1 MLFSERHSAKR
12 KAETSTITFMTGE
25 NHSLL
30 IVEDNRETQLILK
43 AIFRNKYKTSFAET
57 VSDAVYQI
65 SSKHFDLI
73 LLDLNLNTGGNG
85 RTLLVQIKNDEQT
98 KNIPVIITTAYDIKP
113 GEEEFFQKNANG
125 FLAKPINK
133 KLLLQTV
140 ENLLKIP

>member
-1 MLFSERHSAKR
+1 MA
-12 KAETSTITFMTGE
+12 GE

-43 AIFRNKYKTSFAET
+43 AILRNKYKTSFAET
-57 VSDAVYQI
+57 VSDAVHQI

-85 RTLLVQIKNDEQT
+85 KTLLLQIRNDELI
-98 KNIPVIITTAYDIKP
+98 KNIPVIITTAYDVKP

-140 ENLLKIP
+140 ENLLKIS

>member
-1 MLFSERHSAKR
+1 MA
-12 KAETSTITFMTGE
+12 GE

-43 AIFRNKYKTSFAET
+43 AIFRSKYKTSFAET

-85 RTLLVQIKNDEQT
+85 KTLLIQIRNDEQI
-98 KNIPVIITTAYDIKP
+98 KNIPVIITTAYDVKP

-140 ENLLKIP
+140 ENLLKIS

>member
-1 MLFSERHSAKR
+1 
-12 KAETSTITFMTGE
+12 MTGE

>member
-1 MLFSERHSAKR
+1 MA
-12 KAETSTITFMTGE
+12 GE

>member
-1 MLFSERHSAKR
+1 MLFSERLSVRR
-12 KAETSTITFMTGE
+12 KVEAFTIIFMAGE

-85 RTLLVQIKNDEQT
+85 KTLLLQIRNDEQI
-98 KNIPVIITTAYDIKP
+98 KNIPVIITTAYDVKP

-140 ENLLKIP
+140 ENLLKIS